1 MAHSSCLIP
10 LNILDSRNDEILLS
24 WHCARLRLSN
34 WAMLMLTHKPSIQH
48 IFNKIVSE
56 WVSEWVRVEPKPQ
69 YNNFLDS
76 IYLDR
81 MEIIFENITR
91 LVHLRI
97 YLFILLSLVDWSLI
111 NFHPL
116 KSDKI
121 ENVSLT
127 YLTP

>member
-1 MAHSSCLIP
+1 MSFH
-10 LNILDSRNDEILLS
+10 EWILLQLIFLKS
-24 WHCARLRLSN
+24 FIIFKYGN
-34 WAMLMLTHKPSIQH
+34 YISIYSLKL
-48 IFNKIVSE
+48 INKFI
-56 WVSEWVRVEPKPQ
+56 WVRVESKPQ

-76 IYLDR
+76 IYLDP

-91 LVHLRI
+91 LAHLRI
-97 YLFILLSLVDWSLI
+97 YLFILLTLVDWSLI
-111 NFHPL
+111 NFHQL